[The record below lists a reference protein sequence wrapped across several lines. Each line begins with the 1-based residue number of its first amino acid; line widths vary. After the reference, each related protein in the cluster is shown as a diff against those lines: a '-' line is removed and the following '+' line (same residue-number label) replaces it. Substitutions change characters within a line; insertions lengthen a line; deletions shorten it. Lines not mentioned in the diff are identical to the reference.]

1 MTVRASLDYE
11 SSSSNVSHSVKMPIS
26 NDQDE
31 EFGEQERSGFLGFYD
46 SHRLSLLVL
55 LTVIVLSPLAVYV
68 GIQIGDSHPPQI
80 LKPLM
85 TTTGVKTMS
94 ASELVA
100 SIAKEK
106 RTVYWLG
113 PITGDK
119 YSDNIAKTGIDQIS
133 YLPENSVQS
142 DSSQYDLRVTTY
154 GNLAIYNA
162 QTHPTVVGSEKSVT
176 NNFGTKVQYDPALP
190 NYTIIQFASKPEIVV
205 IEYSAFQSE
214 STLVDTAQT
223 LALVK

>member
-11 SSSSNVSHSVKMPIS
+11 SSGSDVSHSVKMPLN
-26 NDQDE
+26 NDRDE

-55 LTVIVLSPLAVYV
+55 VTVILLSPIAVYT
-68 GIQIGDSHPPQI
+68 GIQLGDSHPPQI
-80 LKPLM
+80 LKPLV
-85 TTTGVKTMS
+85 TTSGVKTMS
-94 ASELVA
+94 ASELIA
-100 SIAKEK
+100 SITNEK

-119 YSDNIAKTGIDQIS
+119 YSDNIAETGIDQIS
-133 YLPENSVQS
+133 YIPENSVQS

-154 GNLAIYNA
+154 GNLQIYSA
-162 QTHPTVVGSEKSVT
+162 QTHPAVVGSEKSVT
-176 NNFGTKVQYDPALP
+176 NTFGTKIQYDPALP
-190 NYTIIQFASKPEIVV
+190 NYTMIKFASKPEIVV

-214 STLVDTAQT
+214 STLIDTAQT
-223 LALVK
+223 LTLVK